1 MHSKCVCKVIRVVP
15 PLALTLAFE
24 NLTCKLRIFVDFQAI
39 EGSVTEL
46 IDALVAMDRHDAV
59 SIVREALTF
68 HTRHTGEELHHK

>member
-1 MHSKCVCKVIRVVP
+1 MISQAHRQFSIVV
-15 PLALTLAFE
+15 T
-24 NLTCKLRIFVDFQAI
+24 IVDFQAI

-68 HTRHTGEELHHK
+68 HNRHTGENFTYQLSV